1 MFDDFAM
8 GDLKAQIHQHLLMV
22 EEVLGGMDLH
32 LRLLDRRLERVEELL
47 GVRPEGIAASGC
59 IADVQRAKDELLR
72 IRELFRQLWET
83 QVRRIEG

>member
-47 GVRPEGIAASGC
+47 GVRPEGIA
-59 IADVQRAKDELLR
+59 
-72 IRELFRQLWET
+72 
-83 QVRRIEG
+83 

>member
-22 EEVLGGMDLH
+22 EEVLGG
-32 LRLLDRRLERVEELL
+32 RLERVEELL

>member
-59 IADVQRAKDELLR
+59 IEDVESAIDDLLI
-72 IRELFRQLWET
+72 IRELLSLLWET